1 MIMSVFVA
9 ALLIVFA
16 VMAER
21 PEEEKRAAAYA
32 VTEEET
38 LAAVPATDSDDM
50 SALTRV
56 FGARLLALRG
66 EHVAG
71 QVRNG
76 SFEGGMARLAALH
89 FDSLTVSA
97 VRPASAAPLLKP
109 EGMEVTLTDGVSV
122 LGMPAVLF
130 EGNGAFCLCFSDEA
144 AAYSV
149 YREGGVREEFLLFAA
164 SLTSVR

>member
-1 MIMSVFVA
+1 MIALLAA

-32 VTEEET
+32 VTEEEA

-56 FGARLLALRG
+56 FGARLPALKNER
-66 EHVAG
+66 VAG

-76 SFEGGMARLAALH
+76 SFEGKTARLATLR

-109 EGMEVTLTDGVSV
+109 DGLDVVLADGASV
-122 LGMPAVLF
+122 LGMPALLF
-130 EGNGAFCLCFSDEA
+130 EGKGAYCLCFSDEA

-149 YREGGVREEFLLFAA
+149 YREGGTREEFLLFAA